1 MSNLSKP
8 YIISI
13 WDDVWNAQ
21 EGKFVEERFAV
32 IGSNTMQS
40 QNRALEPTLTRNV
53 NGSKKFSFKLCKR
66 YKDSITGETI
76 INPFAEYL
84 ISERKIKLEYDGEWF
99 DFIVKNISEDS
110 SKYIYTY
117 QCEDALVNELSK
129 NGFGVKLDSESV
141 NNSGTLQEIAETVL
155 EDTDWEVDS
164 DVIVQTVEE
173 PLVYIQI
180 PAGTTITPV
189 LDQDENN
196 KDNGVTQKPPIKLT
210 KDSRVLAFYSS
221 CRNKPTHFQFIYFAD
236 ESKYGKGT
244 VEHNEDRVIV
254 EKDCQYYIEYLDPEN
269 YKAQVQDDYGFIL
282 PRGFS
287 VIAQSGGADDTA
299 DTTISTWHRGAR
311 YVFSQETVYEPKLK
325 RYVTKHTGPAYTEKN
340 EKGETVTKNEY
351 RSYSSSEYISPELVQ
366 NIMTNTDF
374 KVSSGWTG
382 THFSTKGSEKATAE
396 AVYGRFDDNGN
407 FISAIDDLTSGDRYD
422 NEYKNHAAFMKLVM
436 PAGTYVVNSG
446 PYDNRT
452 SIGQMEIGSEWALA
466 IKNRSGNDLTY
477 LEYELGEYEYDASTN
492 GYKQITSGIVFEKQA
507 EKKDGYIIFKV
518 ISNPYLN
525 KKEFKEDSN
534 VRLRIKNISSSKI
547 TRYIKTATLF
557 RVHYAKN
564 GKIVVPGEDLSAQ
577 GNDIGFVEEKY
588 YYYKPSEMNNF
599 SEEADFQPSVC
610 LDKPTY
616 ETYKPYFHMN
626 AEKIRSVTAKESN
639 YFNILQTLAETFETW
654 MLIEVERN
662 SSGQITKKKIKY
674 KQYIGEKNYANFR
687 YGVNLKDIKRVFESK
702 ALVTK
707 LIVKDNSNEFA
718 KNGFC
723 TIARAKANPLGENCL
738 YDFQYYFNTGI
749 MNARDHLDTMY
760 TTNDAI
766 GKDRD
771 PSHTTTNAI
780 GYYPRLRA
788 INDNLDSF
796 TETIAALNT
805 GLIRLKADAEVEKAA
820 KEAAESG
827 AEEAADS
834 FAYLTGC
841 DIRNYKSSDI
851 QDDNGDIRSDVQ
863 KQLIAYTT
871 CMTELN
877 RAKEELKRLEGVEG
891 AEPGSENEGLIPKR
905 ERQIREEQENFNTY
919 RGYKIA
925 LNKAF
930 YTKYSRFIQEGTWI
944 DEEYIDDEK
953 YYADAQSVL
962 YNSCYPQVTYSINVL
977 ALSALPGYEMFKF
990 GLGDRTF
997 VEDPEFFGREY
1008 KEEVVLTEFQENLDS
1023 PEKNTIKVQNFKNQ
1037 FQDLFQKITATVQ
1050 QAQYRTGSYEK
1061 AAALAE
1067 AASAKKYQFLTD
1079 ALAGAEAIL
1088 SAAGQQTVIVD
1099 KSGITVTDDDS
1110 PCNQIRLIGGA
1121 ILISTDDGNGVK
1133 KWKTAMTHQGI
1144 SASLI
1149 TAGVIN
1155 AGEICIMNSEE
1166 PAFRWDAFGL
1176 TAFDAT
1182 WFEGVASNTKY
1193 TKFVRMDKHGLY
1205 GMNGKDPN
1213 NAVTPDGRTWHAED
1227 AGDIDK
1233 YAAFALTWD
1242 GLKVLGGD
1250 GVVARIG
1257 RYNGNIINITKQID
1271 NKSIELFKITNTGVL
1286 TINAVNSQF
1295 KVGSDSIEMSVA
1307 KKYIMIMDEAGF
1319 SINSADKTS
1328 GIFVDAKGLT
1338 ITGKIFAKEG
1348 GEIGGFYIYTSYLS
1362 SNKEKTTYND
1372 TKQDGVYV
1380 GPDGIGLGKGTFY
1393 VTSSGALHA
1402 TGADISGA
1410 IYASE
1415 GTIGDFTL
1423 TSNGYLY
1430 SNEKTGLD
1438 VDKEGVYIGDDGIG
1452 LGSNFKVTDAGYLTA
1467 KSGQLGNV
1475 TLNGNGLTAGSVT
1488 ITSSGIN
1495 AGGVILN
1502 SSGIAYGNYFKA
1514 GTNGV
1519 SITGAITATSL
1530 SLGTNVKVSTDNIS
1544 GLATVATTGVYND
1557 LTGKPDLSVYAYS
1570 SELDAY
1576 IKEDALSVSSSTKD
1590 GVKTTSITY
1599 NGTKYSVITS
1609 SNGDY
1614 ILTDVGLGSYTTDG
1628 SKTYAKIKKD
1638 GTLEAHNAIIYGQI
1652 FANSGSIGGLTL
1664 SNGNLYTGDC
1674 LSVYSVNSGVFF
1686 GATGIN
1692 LYKDSTKYFRYVAS
1706 TGAVTIKG
1714 GSINGTIS
1722 GTFSGTVSAGSYIAG
1737 DYLYITS
1744 IANGYVGRI
1753 RSKQIDTGGG
1763 YYVYSMLD
1771 LAANWASLWCGTSKT
1786 SGEIYVSPSG
1796 GQLYGTWKRDDGD
1809 VIKSDRRFKHSI
1821 QSIPQKYEI
1830 LFDNLNPV
1838 VFKYDHGLSDRLHGG
1853 FVAQEVQEALVKADI
1868 SEKDFAAL
1876 VTSTER
1882 DGSERMGLRYVEFI
1896 SMNTWQIQKLKQ
1908 RVAELEAR
1916 LEKFDFSI

>member
-1 MSNLSKP
+1 MGNLSKP
-8 YIISI
+8 YTISI
-13 WDDVWNAQ
+13 WDEVWKES
-21 EGKFVEERFAV
+21 EGKFVEERFAI
-32 IGSNTMQS
+32 IGANTMQS

-66 YKDSITGETI
+66 YKDSLTGETV

-99 DFIVKNISEDS
+99 DFIIKNISEDS

-129 NGFGVKLDSESV
+129 NGFGVTLDSESV

-155 EDTDWEVDS
+155 EDTDWEVES
-164 DVIVQTVEE
+164 DIIVQTVEE

-180 PAGTTITPV
+180 PSGTIITPV
-189 LDQDENN
+189 LDQDEED
-196 KDNGVTQKPPIKLT
+196 KTRGVSQGASITLT
-210 KDSRVLAFYSS
+210 KNSRALAFYSS

-236 ESKYGKGT
+236 ENKYGKDV
-244 VEHNEDRVIV
+244 VEHNEDRVIT
-254 EKDCQYYIEYLDPEN
+254 EKNCQYYIEYLNPDIYTAN
-269 YKAQVQDDYGFIL
+269 VQDYGFIL
-282 PRGFS
+282 PKDFS
-287 VIAQSGGADDTA
+287 VIAQSGGVEDTA

-311 YVFSQETVYEPKLK
+311 YVFSQETIYEPKLK
-325 RYVTKHTGPAYTEKN
+325 RYVTKHTGPVYTEKD

-351 RSYSSSEYISPELVQ
+351 RGYSSSEYISPELVQ
-366 NIMTNTDF
+366 NIITNTDF
-374 KVSSGWTG
+374 KVNSGWTG
-382 THFSTKGSEKATAE
+382 THFSIKGSEKATTE
-396 AVYGRFDDNGN
+396 AVYGRFDNSGH
-407 FISAIDDLTSGDRYD
+407 FISAIDDLTAGDVYD
-422 NEYKNHAAFMKLVM
+422 SQYTNHRAYMKLVM

-446 PYDNRT
+446 PCDNRT

-466 IKNRSGNDLTY
+466 IKNRSGNDLNN
-477 LEYELGEYEYDASTN
+477 LEYELGEYKYDASTN
-492 GYKQITSGIVFEKQA
+492 GYEPVPSGIVFEKQT

-525 KKEFKEDSN
+525 KKEFKENSN
-534 VRLRIKNISSSKI
+534 VRLRIKNTSSSKI

-557 RVHYAKN
+557 RVHYTKN
-564 GKIVVPGEDLSAQ
+564 GKIVVPGKDLSTQ

-588 YYYKPSEMNNF
+588 YYYKPSEMDSF

-616 ETYKPYFHMN
+616 EIYKPYFHMD

-654 MLIEVERN
+654 MLIEVKRN

-723 TIARAKANPLGENCL
+723 TVARAKANPLGENCL

-760 TTNDAI
+760 TTSGAI
-766 GKDRD
+766 GKDRNS
-771 PSHTTTNAI
+771 SHTTTNAI
-780 GYYPRLRA
+780 GYYPRIRA
-788 INDNLDSF
+788 LNDKLDSF
-796 TETIAALNT
+796 TEAIAALNT

-820 KEAAESG
+820 KQAAESG

-851 QDDNGDIRSDVQ
+851 QDDKGNIRSDVQ
-863 KQLIAYTT
+863 KQLTAYTT

-877 RAKEELKRLEGVEG
+877 RAKEELRKLEGVEG
-891 AEPGSENEGLIPKR
+891 AEPGSEDEGLIPKR

-1099 KSGITVTDDDS
+1099 KSGITITDDDS

-1182 WFEGVASNTKY
+1182 WFDGVASDTKY
-1193 TKFVRMDKHGLY
+1193 TKFVRMDKYGLY
-1205 GMNGKDPN
+1205 GMRGDDPFN
-1213 NAVTPDGRTWHAED
+1213 KITPDGRTWYATSEQ
-1227 AGDIDK
+1227 DIDA
-1233 YAAFALTWD
+1233 YASFSLTWN
-1242 GLKVLGGD
+1242 GLKVMGED
-1250 GVVARIG
+1250 NVVARIG
-1257 RYNGNIINITKQID
+1257 RQTQTEFNTEKNSSDKSAEDLAKERPKIINISKMVKDAATGK
-1271 NKSIELFKITNTGVL
+1271 NKLIQFFTVDVDGQVSIKVVDELEAAMLKITNDIIAAKVSKDSTADGGENTTRCCEWTL
-1286 TINAVNSQF
+1286 TPEAF
-1295 KVGSDSIEMSVA
+1295 KVTAYKGSKNSNHTGDTKQGSIEVTIDGL
-1307 KKYIMIMDEAGF
+1307 KVE
-1319 SINSADKTS
+1319 
-1328 GIFVDAKGLT
+1328 GILT
-1338 ITGKIFAKEG
+1338 ALDG
-1348 GEIGGFYIYTSYLS
+1348 GNIGGFTIKSTAL
-1362 SNKEKTTYND
+1362 YNGKD
-1372 TKQDGVYV
+1372 E
-1380 GPDGIGLGKGTFY
+1380 LGK
-1393 VTSSGALHA
+1393 
-1402 TGADISGA
+1402 
-1410 IYASE
+1410 
-1415 GTIGDFTL
+1415 
-1423 TSNGYLY
+1423 
-1430 SNEKTGLD
+1430 
-1438 VDKEGVYIGDDGIG
+1438 
-1452 LGSNFKVTDAGYLTA
+1452 
-1467 KSGQLGNV
+1467 
-1475 TLNGNGLTAGSVT
+1475 
-1488 ITSSGIN
+1488 
-1495 AGGVILN
+1495 
-1502 SSGIAYGNYFKA
+1502 
-1514 GTNGV
+1514 
-1519 SITGAITATSL
+1519 
-1530 SLGTNVKVSTDNIS
+1530 
-1544 GLATVATTGVYND
+1544 ATTGVYIGTDGISLGTYGSGSTAKPAFKVTKAGALEAVRGAIGGFTITGTSLYSGKTSYSGSTAGIYLGTDGIGFGRVKDGSNYYPAFTVAKDGAVIIRGTVYATSGKIGD
-1557 LTGKPDLSVYAYS
+1557 LTLANGVLSGGGISIS
-1570 SELDAY
+1570 SSGISSTYFSANKNGASINGEIKASSGNIGGITIGSGSLGTTAQTLNINANLY
-1576 IKEDALSVSSSTKD
+1576 IKNRLDGNGYTNFGNIYLGTSSTAIESYQESGIGKVLLLTAPSSIRLASYWIEVGGQIRLGGYGYSAQTKIDKD
-1590 GVKTTSITY
+1590 GVTFKNAKGQNESITW
-1599 NGTKYSVITS
+1599 
-1609 SNGDY
+1609 
-1614 ILTDVGLGSYTTDG
+1614 
-1628 SKTYAKIKKD
+1628 ARIKKELD
-1638 GTLEAHNAIIYGQI
+1638 
-1652 FANSGSIGGLTL
+1652 SIL
-1664 SNGNLYTGDC
+1664 
-1674 LSVYSVNSGVFF
+1674 
-1686 GATGIN
+1686 
-1692 LYKDSTKYFRYVAS
+1692 
-1706 TGAVTIKG
+1706 
-1714 GSINGTIS
+1714 
-1722 GTFSGTVSAGSYIAG
+1722 
-1737 DYLYITS
+1737 
-1744 IANGYVGRI
+1744 
-1753 RSKQIDTGGG
+1753 
-1763 YYVYSMLD
+1763 
-1771 LAANWASLWCGTSKT
+1771 
-1786 SGEIYVSPSG
+1786 
-1796 GQLYGTWKRDDGD
+1796 
-1809 VIKSDRRFKHSI
+1809 
-1821 QSIPQKYEI
+1821 
-1830 LFDNLNPV
+1830 
-1838 VFKYDHGLSDRLHGG
+1838 
-1853 FVAQEVQEALVKADI
+1853 
-1868 SEKDFAAL
+1868 
-1876 VTSTER
+1876 
-1882 DGSERMGLRYVEFI
+1882 
-1896 SMNTWQIQKLKQ
+1896 
-1908 RVAELEAR
+1908 
-1916 LEKFDFSI
+1916 